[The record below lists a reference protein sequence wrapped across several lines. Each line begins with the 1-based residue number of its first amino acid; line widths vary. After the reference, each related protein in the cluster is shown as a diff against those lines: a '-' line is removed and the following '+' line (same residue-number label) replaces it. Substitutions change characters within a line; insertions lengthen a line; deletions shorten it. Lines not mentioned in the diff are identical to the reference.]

1 MQDIRKV
8 SLLRTLAATA
18 MIGAG
23 SLATSGLVLVPNMAA
38 AETFTNTVDLVKQVM
53 PAVVTI
59 EIKKKAN
66 DQEMAQ
72 MGMPGGFPYEYFS
85 RRFGIPMPG
94 DQNGKGQ
101 GQGQGQQAQRPEIT
115 GLGTGFIIEKDGYI
129 VTNAHVVDGADTVKV
144 TFSDGS
150 TADAKVIGEDKAT
163 DIALIKVDTK
173 KDLTTVG
180 FGDSAQAQVGEPV
193 VAIGNP
199 FGLGTSVSTG
209 IVSALGRDLQ
219 SGPFDNY
226 IQTDAAINK
235 GNSGGPLFDDN
246 GEVIGM
252 NTAILSPTGG
262 SVGIGFSVP
271 SDTIKTVVADLQDDG
286 SVKRGFLGVSIQPVS
301 SDIAAALGLDKPEGV
316 LVAEVS
322 DNTPAKKAG
331 LKRGDIIVA
340 VDGKPMKAP
349 RDLTRVIGSDNPG
362 STVQLSLLRA
372 NKPLTLS
379 VKLEE
384 RPTDNSAG

>member
-1 MQDIRKV
+1 MQDIRKAR
-8 SLLRTLAATA
+8 LLRTLAASV

-23 SLATSGLVLVPNMAA
+23 SIATTGLVLAPNMAA
-38 AETFTNTVDLVKQVM
+38 AEAFTNTVDLVKQVM

-59 EIKKKAN
+59 EIKKKADN
-66 DQEMAQ
+66 QEMAQ
-72 MGMPGGFPYEYFS
+72 MGMPEDFPYQFFS
-85 RRFGIPMPG
+85 RRFGIPMPNGQG
-94 DQNGKGQ
+94 DQSQ
-101 GQGQGQQAQRPEIT
+101 GQDPMPRPEIT
-115 GLGTGFIIEKDGYI
+115 GLGTGFVIEKDGYI
-129 VTNAHVVDGADTVKV
+129 VTNAHVVDGAESVKV
-144 TFSDGS
+144 TFQDGTSD
-150 TADAKVIGEDKAT
+150 DAKVIGVDKAT
-163 DIALIKVDTK
+163 DIALIKVNTK
-173 KDLTTVG
+173 KDLATVG
-180 FGDSAQAQVGEPV
+180 FGDSAKAEVGEPV

-199 FGLGTSVSTG
+199 FGLGISVSAG

-235 GNSGGPLFDDN
+235 GNSGGPLFDAE
-246 GEVIGM
+246 GQVIGM

-271 SDTIKTVVADLQDDG
+271 SDTIKGVVADLQNVG

-301 SDIAAALGLDKPEGV
+301 ADIAAALGLDKPEGV
-316 LVAEVS
+316 LVADVS
-322 DNTPAKKAG
+322 DGTPAQKAG

-349 RDLTRVIGSDNPG
+349 RDLTRAIGSDNPG
-362 STVQLSLLRA
+362 TTVQLSLLRA

-384 RPTDNSAG
+384 RPTEKSAG

>member
-1 MQDIRKV
+1 MQDIRKAR
-8 SLLRTLAATA
+8 LLRTLAATA

-23 SLATSGLVLVPNMAA
+23 SVATSGLVLMPNVAA
-38 AETFTNTVDLVKQVM
+38 AETFTNTVDLVKKVM

-59 EIKKKAN
+59 EIKKKAD

-72 MGMPGGFPYEYFS
+72 MGLPEGFPYEFFS
-85 RRFGIPMPG
+85 RRFGMPMPG
-94 DQNGKGQ
+94 DQNGQ

-115 GLGTGFIIEKDGYI
+115 GLGTGFIIEKNGYI

-150 TADAKVIGEDKAT
+150 TADAKVIGADKAT

-180 FGDSAQAQVGEPV
+180 FGDSDKAEVGEPV

-271 SDTIKTVVADLQDDG
+271 SDTIKSVVADLQDDG
-286 SVKRGFLGVSIQPVS
+286 SVKRGFLGVAIQPVS
-301 SDIAAALGLDKPEGV
+301 DDIAAALGLDKPEGV
-316 LVAEVS
+316 LVADVS
-322 DNTPAKKAG
+322 DDTPAKKAG
-331 LKRGDIIVA
+331 LKRGDIVVA
-340 VDGKPMKAP
+340 VDGKPMKTP
-349 RDLTRVIGSDNPG
+349 RDLTRAIGSDNPG

-372 NKPLTLS
+372 NKPLTVS

-384 RPTDNSAG
+384 RPTDKSAG

>member
-1 MQDIRKV
+1 MQDIRKTR
-8 SLLRTLAATA
+8 LLRSLAVTA

-23 SLATSGLVLVPNMAA
+23 SVATSGLALVPNMAS
-38 AETFTNTVDLVKQVM
+38 AETFTNTVDLVKKVM
-53 PAVVTI
+53 TAVVTI
-59 EIKKKAN
+59 EIKKQAD

-72 MGMPGGFPYEYFS
+72 MGMPQDFPFEYFS
-85 RRFGIPMPG
+85 RRFGVPMP
-94 DQNGKGQ
+94 NGVPN
-101 GQGQGQQAQRPEIT
+101 GQGQQMQRPEIT
-115 GLGTGFIIEKDGYI
+115 GLGTGFVIEKDGHI
-129 VTNAHVVDGADTVKV
+129 VTNAHVVDGAESVKV

-150 TADAKVIGEDKAT
+150 TADAKVIGVDKAT
-163 DIALIKVDTK
+163 DIALIKVDTD
-173 KDLTTVG
+173 KDLQTVG
-180 FGDSAQAQVGEPV
+180 FGDSDKAEVGEPV

-209 IVSALGRDLQ
+209 IVSAKGRDLQ

-235 GNSGGPLFDDN
+235 GNSGGPLFDAD

-252 NTAILSPTGG
+252 NTAIVSPTGG

-271 SDTIKTVVADLQDDG
+271 SDTIKSVVADLQDDG
-286 SVKRGFLGVSIQPVS
+286 TVKRGFLGVSIQPVS
-301 SDIAAALGLDKPEGV
+301 EDIAAALGLDKPEGV
-316 LVAEVS
+316 LVADVS
-322 DNTPAKKAG
+322 DDTPAKKAG

-349 RDLTRVIGSDNPG
+349 RDLTRAIGSDEPG
-362 STVQLSLLRA
+362 SEVQLSLLRA

-379 VKLEE
+379 VTLDE
-384 RPTDNSAG
+384 RPTEKTPS

>member
-1 MQDIRKV
+1 MQDFRKAP
-8 SLLRTLAATA
+8 LLRTLATTA
-18 MIGAG
+18 MLGAG
-23 SLATSGLVLVPNMAA
+23 AVATSGLALVPNVAA
-38 AETFTNTVDLVKQVM
+38 AETFTSTVDLVKKVM

-59 EIKKKAN
+59 EIKKQAN

-72 MGMPGGFPYEYFS
+72 MGMPQDFPFEFFQ
-85 RRFGIPMPG
+85 RRFGMPDMG
-94 DQNGKGQ
+94 PGPN
-101 GQGQGQQAQRPEIT
+101 GQGQQMQRPEIT
-115 GLGTGFIIEKDGYI
+115 GLGTGFIIQKDGHI
-129 VTNAHVVDGADTVKV
+129 VTNAHVVDGAESVKV

-163 DIALIKVDTK
+163 DIAVVKVDTD
-173 KDLTTVG
+173 KDLPTVG
-180 FGDSAQAQVGEPV
+180 FGDSQTAQVGEPV

-209 IVSALGRDLQ
+209 IVSAKGRDLK

-235 GNSGGPLFDDN
+235 GNSGGPLFDAQ

-271 SDTIKTVVADLQDDG
+271 SDTIKGVVADLQNDG
-286 SVKRGFLGVSIQPVS
+286 TVKRGFLGVQIQPVS
-301 SDIAAALGLDKPEGV
+301 EDIAAALGLDKPEGV
-316 LVAEVS
+316 LVADVS
-322 DNTPAKKAG
+322 SDTPAKKAG
-331 LKRGDIIVA
+331 LKRGDIIVG
-340 VDGKPMKAP
+340 VDGKPMKEP
-349 RDLTRVIGSDNPG
+349 RDLTRAIGSDAPG
-362 STVQLSLLRA
+362 TEVQLSLLRA

-379 VKLEE
+379 VTLDE
-384 RPTDNSAG
+384 RPTEKTKS

>member
-1 MQDIRKV
+1 MQDIRKAP
-8 SLLRTLAATA
+8 LLRTLAASV

-23 SLATSGLVLVPNMAA
+23 SIATTGLVLAPNMAA
-38 AETFTNTVDLVKQVM
+38 AEAFTNTVDLVKQVM

-59 EIKKKAN
+59 EIKKKADN
-66 DQEMAQ
+66 QEMAQ
-72 MGMPGGFPYEYFS
+72 MGMPEDFPYQFFS
-85 RRFGIPMPG
+85 RRFGIPMPNGQG
-94 DQNGKGQ
+94 DQSQ
-101 GQGQGQQAQRPEIT
+101 GQDPMPRPEIT
-115 GLGTGFIIEKDGYI
+115 GLGTGFVIEKDGYI
-129 VTNAHVVDGADTVKV
+129 VTNAHVVDGAESVKV
-144 TFSDGS
+144 TFQDGTSD
-150 TADAKVIGEDKAT
+150 DAKVIGVDKAT
-163 DIALIKVDTK
+163 DIALIKVNTK
-173 KDLTTVG
+173 KDLATVG
-180 FGDSAQAQVGEPV
+180 FGDSAKAEVGEPV

-199 FGLGTSVSTG
+199 FGLGISVSAG

-235 GNSGGPLFDDN
+235 GNSGGPLFDAE
-246 GEVIGM
+246 GQVIGM

-271 SDTIKTVVADLQDDG
+271 SDTIKGVVADLQNVG

-301 SDIAAALGLDKPEGV
+301 ADIAAALGLDKPEGV
-316 LVAEVS
+316 LVADVS
-322 DNTPAKKAG
+322 DGTPAQKAG

-349 RDLTRVIGSDNPG
+349 RDLTRAIGSDNPG
-362 STVQLSLLRA
+362 TTVQLSLLRA

-384 RPTDNSAG
+384 RPSEKSAG

>member
-1 MQDIRKV
+1 MQDIRKAR
-8 SLLRTLAATA
+8 LLRTLAATA

-23 SLATSGLVLVPNMAA
+23 SVATSGLVLMPNVAA
-38 AETFTNTVDLVKQVM
+38 AETFTNTVDLVKKVM

-59 EIKKKAN
+59 EIKKKAD

-72 MGMPGGFPYEYFS
+72 MGMPEGFPYDYFS
-85 RRFGIPMPG
+85 RRFGIPMP
-94 DQNGKGQ
+94 DNQN
-101 GQGQGQQAQRPEIT
+101 GQGQGQQMQRPEIT
-115 GLGTGFIIEKDGYI
+115 GLGTGFIIEKDGHI
-129 VTNAHVVDGADTVKV
+129 VTNAHVVDGAETVKV
-144 TFSDGS
+144 TFSDGT

-180 FGDSAQAQVGEPV
+180 FGDSDKAEVGEPV

-226 IQTDAAINK
+226 IQTDASINK

-271 SDTIKTVVADLQDDG
+271 SDTIKTVVTDLQDDG
-286 SVKRGFLGVSIQPVS
+286 SVKRGFLGVAIQPVS

-316 LVAEVS
+316 LVADVT
-322 DNTPAKKAG
+322 DDTPAKKAG
-331 LKRGDIIVA
+331 LKRGDIVVA
-340 VDGKPMKAP
+340 VDGKPMKTP
-349 RDLTRVIGSDNPG
+349 RDLTRAIASDNPG

-372 NKPLTLS
+372 NKPITVS

>member
-1 MQDIRKV
+1 MQDIRK
-8 SLLRTLAATA
+8 SRLLRTLAVTA

-23 SLATSGLVLVPNMAA
+23 SVATSGLVLAPNMAA
-38 AETFTNTVDLVKQVM
+38 AETFTNTVDLVKKVM

-59 EIKKKAN
+59 EIKKKAD

-72 MGMPGGFPYEYFS
+72 MGMPQDFPFQF
-85 RRFGIPMPG
+85 FGMPMPG
-94 DQNGKGQ
+94 NQPN
-101 GQGQGQQAQRPEIT
+101 GQGQQMQRPEIT
-115 GLGTGFIIEKDGYI
+115 GLGTGFVIEKDGHI
-129 VTNAHVVDGADTVKV
+129 VTNAHVVDGAESVKV

-150 TADAKVIGEDKAT
+150 TADAKVIGVDKAT

-173 KDLTTVG
+173 KDLPTVG
-180 FGDSAQAQVGEPV
+180 FGDSDKAQVGEPV

-209 IVSALGRDLQ
+209 IVSAKGRDLQ

-235 GNSGGPLFDDN
+235 GNSGGPLFDAD

-271 SDTIKTVVADLQDDG
+271 SDTIKGVIADLQDDG
-286 SVKRGFLGVSIQPVS
+286 TVRRGFLGVSIQPVS
-301 SDIAAALGLDKPEGV
+301 DDIAAALGLDKPEGV
-316 LVAEVS
+316 LVADVS
-322 DNTPAKKAG
+322 DGTPAKKAG
-331 LKRGDIIVA
+331 LKRGDIVVA
-340 VDGKPMKAP
+340 VDGKPMKSP
-349 RDLTRVIGSDNPG
+349 RDLTRAIGSDEPG
-362 STVQLSLLRA
+362 TEVKLSLLRA

-379 VKLEE
+379 VTLDE
-384 RPTDNSAG
+384 RPTEKTQG

>member
-1 MQDIRKV
+1 MQDIRKAR
-8 SLLRTLAATA
+8 LLRTLAATA

-23 SLATSGLVLVPNMAA
+23 SVATSGLVLMPNVAA
-38 AETFTNTVDLVKQVM
+38 AETFTNTVDLVKKVM

-59 EIKKKAN
+59 EIKKKAD

-72 MGMPGGFPYEYFS
+72 MGMPEGFPYDYFS
-85 RRFGIPMPG
+85 RRFGIPMP
-94 DQNGKGQ
+94 DNQN
-101 GQGQGQQAQRPEIT
+101 GQGQGQQMQRPEIT
-115 GLGTGFIIEKDGYI
+115 GLGTGFIIEKDGHI
-129 VTNAHVVDGADTVKV
+129 VTNAHVVDGAETVKV
-144 TFSDGS
+144 TFSDGT

-180 FGDSAQAQVGEPV
+180 FGDSDKAEVGEPV

-271 SDTIKTVVADLQDDG
+271 SDTIKTVVTDLQDDG
-286 SVKRGFLGVSIQPVS
+286 SVKRGFLGVAIQPVS

-316 LVAEVS
+316 LVADVT
-322 DNTPAKKAG
+322 DDTPAKKAG
-331 LKRGDIIVA
+331 LKRGDIVVA
-340 VDGKPMKAP
+340 VDGKPMKTP
-349 RDLTRVIGSDNPG
+349 RDLTRAIASDNPG

-372 NKPLTLS
+372 NKPITVS

>member
-1 MQDIRKV
+1 MQDIRKAP
-8 SLLRTLAATA
+8 LLRTLAASV

-23 SLATSGLVLVPNMAA
+23 SIATTGLVLAPNMAA
-38 AETFTNTVDLVKQVM
+38 AEAFTNTVDLVKQVM

-59 EIKKKAN
+59 EIKKKADN
-66 DQEMAQ
+66 QEMAQ
-72 MGMPGGFPYEYFS
+72 MGMPEDFPYQFFS
-85 RRFGIPMPG
+85 RRFGIPMPNGQG
-94 DQNGKGQ
+94 DQSQ
-101 GQGQGQQAQRPEIT
+101 GQDPMPRPEIT
-115 GLGTGFIIEKDGYI
+115 GLGTGFVIEKDGYI
-129 VTNAHVVDGADTVKV
+129 VTNAHVVDGAESVKV
-144 TFSDGS
+144 TFQDGTSD
-150 TADAKVIGEDKAT
+150 DAKVIGVDKAT

-173 KDLTTVG
+173 KDLATVG
-180 FGDSAQAQVGEPV
+180 FGDSAKAEVGEPV

-199 FGLGTSVSTG
+199 FGLGISVSAG

-235 GNSGGPLFDDN
+235 GNSGGPLFDAE
-246 GEVIGM
+246 GQVIGM

-271 SDTIKTVVADLQDDG
+271 SDTIKGVVADLQNVG

-301 SDIAAALGLDKPEGV
+301 ADIAAALGLDKPEGV
-316 LVAEVS
+316 LVADVS
-322 DNTPAKKAG
+322 DGTPAQKAG

-349 RDLTRVIGSDNPG
+349 RDLTRAIGSDNPG
-362 STVQLSLLRA
+362 TTVQLSLLRA

-384 RPTDNSAG
+384 RPSEKSAG